1 MKTFIKLFSTIAIV
15 SALLLSCNSNSG
27 LKKQAEQVN
36 KLTEIVKKAK
46 DINALEDIQED
57 FTIFLEKVPADIKQL
72 SDEELM
78 KLDGAKEFIE
88 AIEDFEVAFEKAS
101 SRVLRSELDELDDLD
116 DLDDEDD
123 EE

>member
-1 MKTFIKLFSTIAIV
+1 MKTFFKLFSTIAIV
-15 SALLLSCNSNSG
+15 SALLLSSNSNSG
-27 LKKQAEQVN
+27 LKKQAMQVK
-36 KLTEIVKKAK
+36 KLTEKVKMVK
-46 DINALEDIQED
+46 DINALEDIEKD
-57 FTIFLEKVPADIKQL
+57 FDIFLEKVPIDIEQL

-88 AIEDFEVAFEKAS
+88 AIEDFEEAIEKAED
-101 SRVLRSELDELDDLD
+101 VLD

>member
-1 MKTFIKLFSTIAIV
+1 M
-15 SALLLSCNSNSG
+15 
-27 LKKQAEQVN
+27 QVK
-36 KLTEIVKKAK
+36 KLTEKVKMVK
-46 DINALEDIQED
+46 DINALEDIEKD
-57 FTIFLEKVPADIKQL
+57 FDIFLEKVPIDIEQL

-88 AIEDFEVAFEKAS
+88 AIEDFEEAIEKAED
-101 SRVLRSELDELDDLD
+101 VLD